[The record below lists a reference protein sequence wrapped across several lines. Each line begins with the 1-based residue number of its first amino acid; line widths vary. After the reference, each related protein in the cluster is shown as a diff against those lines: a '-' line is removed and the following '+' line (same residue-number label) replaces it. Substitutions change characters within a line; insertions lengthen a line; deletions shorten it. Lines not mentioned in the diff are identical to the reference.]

1 MQLNS
6 IYLYPNKV
14 EVFTNT
20 LSQWVKERYRKVY
33 NRNVKIYRGVDNR
46 IDIQVKN
53 SSQRPVTIADSFL
66 VFNMTEIGTQRL
78 LLRKDCIILD
88 DSSTPTNKGRAYVE
102 ITENELTELEPGN
115 YLFSIITEEREYP
128 EISIP
133 ENQQY
138 TVSKRSVTYTDDQ
151 YGGYNIIE
159 VLDDVKGEPKPNFEI
174 TEFSYTNPQTLG
186 EDEPNF
192 YISSIISG
200 ESLTQGPNDL
210 RTFQFYFT
218 DDYDGTVEIQGS
230 LDGSNDPKN
239 WVTIDS
245 FVPDFPRTY
254 ENVYGKWQ
262 WYRVKHTPITG
273 KIDKLIVR

>member
-78 LLRKDCIILD
+78 VLRKDCIILD

-138 TVSKRSVTYTDDQ
+138 TVIKRSVTYTDDQ
-151 YGGYNIIE
+151 YGGFNVIE
-159 VLDDVKGEPKPNFEI
+159 ILDDVKGEPKPNFEI
-174 TEFSYTNPQTLG
+174 TEFSYTNPRTLG
-186 EDEPNF
+186 EDTDNF

-200 ESLTQGPNDL
+200 ESLTAGPGDL
-210 RTFQFYFT
+210 RTFQFYFSQ
-218 DDYDGTVEIQGS
+218 DYDGTVTIQGS

-239 WVTIDS
+239 WVTIDE
-245 FVPDFPRTY
+245 FVPDAANTY

-262 WYRVKHTPITG
+262 WYRVKYVPITG